1 MTSAQRVALSPQL
14 DDRMDASN
22 RLAMRSVTINGRR
35 TTMRLEPSMWNAL
48 RRIAEEHGITV
59 NQLCSKIDD
68 TRGEMSMTAAVRSY
82 IVSYL
87 QQMPLVSAPQAAAA
101 QPIDTILETL
111 GPAYAKGELLR
122 VRIERGEDVLVKIA
136 LHVGVLERGETSPL
150 AEIYREW
157 TRRRDQLQYL
167 PRITELSARLL
178 RRAAKET
185 MLSVVDLAA
194 GGGIAQPHQD
204 PVMAWNT
211 GGASHRPHP
220 LLRAAFQQDMLA
232 VEQQAEA
239 LYQINQICLGGSE
252 QVYKRLL
259 LPLSD
264 DGSDVTRVLV
274 AAMPVDE
281 SDQALAG

>member
-1 MTSAQRVALSPQL
+1 MNPAQRAERSPFI
-14 DDRMDASN
+14 DDHVDIAN

-48 RRIAEEHGITV
+48 RRIAEDHRITV
-59 NQLCSKIDD
+59 NQLCSQID
-68 TRGEMSMTAAVRSY
+68 TSRGEMSMTAAVRSY

-87 QQMPLVSAPQAAAA
+87 QQMPMNPGKSGEA
-101 QPIDTILETL
+101 QSIDAILEDL
-111 GPAYAKGELLR
+111 GAAYVKGELLR
-122 VRIERGEDVLVKIA
+122 VRIERGEDLLVKVA
-136 LHVGVLERGETSPL
+136 VHLSVLERGLSTPL

-157 TRRRDQLQYL
+157 NRRREQLQYL

-178 RRAAKET
+178 RRTANDT

-211 GGASHRPHP
+211 GGTSNRPHP

-232 VEQQAEA
+232 VEQQGEA
-239 LYQINQICLGGSE
+239 LYQVNQIRLAGTE
-252 QVYKRLL
+252 QVYRRLL

-274 AAMPVDE
+274 AALQVGEDT
-281 SDQALAG
+281 LAAAG

>member
-1 MTSAQRVALSPQL
+1 MNSAQRAERSPFI
-14 DDRMDASN
+14 DDHVDIAN

-48 RRIAEEHGITV
+48 RHIAEDHRMTV
-59 NQLCSKIDD
+59 NQLCSQID
-68 TRGEMSMTAAVRSY
+68 TSRGEMSMTAAVRSY
-82 IVSYL
+82 IVTYL
-87 QQMPLVSAPQAAAA
+87 QQIPMNPGKSGEA
-101 QPIDTILETL
+101 QSIDAILEEL
-111 GPAYAKGELLR
+111 GAAYVKGELLR
-122 VRIERGEDVLVKIA
+122 VRIERGEDLLVKVA
-136 LHVGVLERGETSPL
+136 VHLSVLERGLSTPL
-150 AEIYREW
+150 VEIYREW
-157 TRRRDQLQYL
+157 NRRREQLQYL

-178 RRAAKET
+178 RRTANET

-211 GGASHRPHP
+211 GGASNRPHP

-232 VEQQAEA
+232 VEQQGEA
-239 LYQINQICLGGSE
+239 LYQVNQIRLAGTE
-252 QVYKRLL
+252 QVYRRLL

-274 AAMPVDE
+274 AALQVGEDT
-281 SDQALAG
+281 LAAAG

>member
-1 MTSAQRVALSPQL
+1 MSAVQRVEQSPIF
-14 DDRMDASN
+14 DDRTDLAN

-48 RRIAEEHGITV
+48 RRIAEDHRLTV
-59 NQLCSKIDD
+59 NQLCSKID
-68 TRGEMSMTAAVRSY
+68 TSRGEMSMTAAVRSY

-87 QQMPLVSAPQAAAA
+87 QQMPVTAPSVGAPQS
-101 QPIDTILETL
+101 IDAILEEL

-122 VRIERGEDVLVKIA
+122 VRIERGEDVLVKVA
-136 LHVGVLERGETSPL
+136 LHLTVLERSDSTSL
-150 AEIYREW
+150 SEIYREW
-157 TRRRDQLQYL
+157 NRRREQLQYL

-194 GGGIAQPHQD
+194 GGSIAQPHQD
-204 PVMAWNT
+204 PVMAWNI
-211 GGASHRPHP
+211 GGANHRPHP

-232 VEQQAEA
+232 VEQQGEA
-239 LYQINQICLGGSE
+239 IYQINQIRLAGTE

-274 AAMPVDE
+274 AALPIGEDA
-281 SDQALAG
+281 QAAAS

>member
-1 MTSAQRVALSPQL
+1 M
-14 DDRMDASN
+14 
-22 RLAMRSVTINGRR
+22 
-35 TTMRLEPSMWNAL
+35 
-48 RRIAEEHGITV
+48 
-59 NQLCSKIDD
+59 
-68 TRGEMSMTAAVRSY
+68 
-82 IVSYL
+82 
-87 QQMPLVSAPQAAAA
+87 
-101 QPIDTILETL
+101 
-111 GPAYAKGELLR
+111 
-122 VRIERGEDVLVKIA
+122 LVKIA
-136 LHVGVLERGETSPL
+136 MHLAVLERSDSNSL
-150 AEIYREW
+150 ADIYREW
-157 TRRRDQLQYL
+157 SRRRDQLQYL

-204 PVMAWNT
+204 PVMAWNM
-211 GGASHRPHP
+211 GNASHRPHP

-239 LYQINQICLGGSE
+239 IYQVNQIRLNGSE

-274 AAMPVDE
+274 AALRVGGE
-281 SDQALAG
+281 AQAAVG

>member
-1 MTSAQRVALSPQL
+1 MNSAQRAERSPFI
-14 DDRMDASN
+14 DDHVDIAN

-48 RRIAEEHGITV
+48 RRIAEDHRMTV
-59 NQLCSKIDD
+59 NQLCSKIDSS
-68 TRGEMSMTAAVRSY
+68 RGEMSMTAALRSY

-87 QQMPLVSAPQAAAA
+87 QQMPMDHANKVGEA
-101 QPIDTILETL
+101 QSIDAILDEL
-111 GPAYAKGELLR
+111 GTAYTKGELLR
-122 VRIERGEDVLVKIA
+122 VRIERGEDFLVKVAVHLSI
-136 LHVGVLERGETSPL
+136 LERGQPTPL

-157 TRRRDQLQYL
+157 TRRREQLQYL

-178 RRAAKET
+178 RRTAQDT

-204 PVMAWNT
+204 PVMAWNI
-211 GGASHRPHP
+211 GGTSNRPHP

-239 LYQINQICLGGSE
+239 LYQVNQIRLGGKE
-252 QVYKRLL
+252 QIYKRLL

-274 AAMPVDE
+274 AAMQIGD
-281 SDQALAG
+281 DMRAAAG

>member
-1 MTSAQRVALSPQL
+1 MKAAIAANEQDMLPERIDIA
-14 DDRMDASN
+14 N

-48 RRIAEEHGITV
+48 RQIADTQKLTV
-59 NQLCSKIDD
+59 NQLCSKIDSS
-68 TRGEMSMTAAVRSY
+68 RGEMSMTAAVRSY

-87 QQMPLVSAPQAAAA
+87 QQMPMGGRESGQRVS
-101 QPIDTILETL
+101 IDAVLQNL
-111 GPAYAKGELLR
+111 GPSYAKAEVLR
-122 VRIERGEDVLVKIA
+122 VSIERESDALVKVA
-136 LHVGVLERGETSPL
+136 LHLAVLER
-150 AEIYREW
+150 AEDSTLSELYREW
-157 TRRRDQLQYL
+157 SKRRDQLQYL

-178 RRAAKET
+178 RRAANDT

-204 PVMAWNT
+204 PVMAWSA
-211 GGASHRPHP
+211 GGNHHRPHP

-232 VEQQAEA
+232 VEQNAEA
-239 LYQINQICLGGSE
+239 MFQINQIRVSGTE

-264 DGSDVTRVLV
+264 DGTDVTRVLV
-274 AAMPVDE
+274 AALPVDGE
-281 SDQALAG
+281 TSTAIAS

>member
-1 MTSAQRVALSPQL
+1 MNWVLRAGTLPQPEDGIEVA
-14 DDRMDASN
+14 N

-48 RRIAEEHGITV
+48 RRIAEEHRMTV
-59 NQLCSKIDD
+59 NQLCSKIDSS
-68 TRGEMSMTAAVRSY
+68 RGEMSMTAAVRSY

-87 QQMPLVSAPQAAAA
+87 QQMPTAAPQPGEA
-101 QPIDTILETL
+101 QPIDAILERL

-122 VRIERGEDVLVKIA
+122 MRIERGDDVLVKVA
-136 LHVGVLERGETSPL
+136 LHAAVLERGESGPL

-157 TRRRDQLQYL
+157 SRRRDQLQYL
-167 PRITELSARLL
+167 PRITELSAKLL

-204 PVMAWNT
+204 PVMAWNA
-211 GGASHRPHP
+211 GGANHRPHP

-239 LYQINQICLGGSE
+239 MYQVNQICLDGSE

-274 AAMPVDE
+274 AALPVGEDG
-281 SDQALAG
+281 AAAAG

>member
-1 MTSAQRVALSPQL
+1 MTSANMTQRIH
-14 DDRMDASN
+14 DIEDTMDLAS

-35 TTMRLEPSMWNAL
+35 TTMRLEPSMWNAI
-48 RRIAEEHGITV
+48 RRIAEDQSLSV
-59 NQLCSKIDD
+59 NQICSKIDSS
-68 TRGEMSMTAAVRSY
+68 RGEMSMTAAVRSY

-87 QQMPLVSAPQAAAA
+87 QQVPTQADQASAPQS
-101 QPIDTILETL
+101 IDMILAEF
-111 GPAYAKGELLR
+111 GPAYTKGEVLR
-122 VRIERGEDVLVKIA
+122 VRIERGQDVMVKVA
-136 LHVGVLERGETSPL
+136 LHVAVLDRSEDSML
-150 AEIYREW
+150 AEIYHEW
-157 TRRRDQLQYL
+157 SRRRDQLQCL

-204 PVMAWNT
+204 PVMAWNI
-211 GGASHRPHP
+211 GGSNHRPHP

-239 LYQINQICLGGSE
+239 MYQVNQIRLNGTE

-264 DGSDVTRVLV
+264 DGTDVTRVLV
-274 AAMPVDE
+274 AALPIEDE
-281 SDQALAG
+281 IAADG

>member
-1 MTSAQRVALSPQL
+1 MGRIPQL
-14 DDRMDASN
+14 DDHMDIAN

-48 RRIAEEHGITV
+48 RRIAEEHRLTV
-59 NQLCSKIDD
+59 NQLCSKIDNS
-68 TRGEMSMTAAVRSY
+68 RGEMSMTAAVRSY

-87 QQMPLVSAPQAAAA
+87 QQMPTTGGPSGEA
-101 QPIDTILETL
+101 QSIDSILEQL

-122 VRIERGEDVLVKIA
+122 VRIERGDDVMVKVA
-136 LHVGVLERGETSPL
+136 FHTAVLERGEIGPL
-150 AEIYREW
+150 AELYREW
-157 TRRRDQLQYL
+157 ARRRDQLQYL

-178 RRAAKET
+178 RRAAQET

-194 GGGIAQPHQD
+194 GGTIAQPHQD

-211 GGASHRPHP
+211 GGTGHRPHP

-232 VEQQAEA
+232 VEQQGEA
-239 LYQINQICLGGSE
+239 MYQINQISLGGTE

-274 AAMPVDE
+274 AAMPLDE
-281 SDQALAG
+281 EVEPAAAG

>member
-1 MTSAQRVALSPQL
+1 MSSVQRAESLPQF
-14 DDRMDASN
+14 DNHTDIAN

-35 TTMRLEPSMWNAL
+35 TTMRLEPSMWNAI
-48 RRIAEEHGITV
+48 RRIAEEHRLTV
-59 NQLCSKIDD
+59 NQLCSKIDSTLGD
-68 TRGEMSMTAAVRSY
+68 MSMTAAVRSY

-87 QQMPLVSAPQAAAA
+87 QQMPLPQV
-101 QPIDTILETL
+101 QPGEAESIDAVLERL
-111 GPAYAKGELLR
+111 GPGYSKGELLR
-122 VRIERGEDVLVKIA
+122 VRIQRGEDVLTKVAMHSA
-136 LHVGVLERGETSPL
+136 LLERGETGPL

-157 TRRRDQLQYL
+157 SRRRDQLQYL

-178 RRAAKET
+178 RRVANET

-204 PVMAWNT
+204 PVMAWNM
-211 GGASHRPHP
+211 GGANHRPHP

-239 LYQINQICLGGSE
+239 IYQINQIYLGGSE

-274 AAMPVDE
+274 VAMPVDDE
-281 SDQALAG
+281 DMPAAG